1 MASVFDGMAGVLNA
15 VFGAPV
21 TVTRAGQAAV
31 PLQAIFREMPVEQ
44 EAADGRIMVTIS
56 PTLRVRKGDIAA
68 LAVGDLVAPSTT
80 GARTFKVLQ
89 AFPSGSPATDAF
101 VTYLLEEVRP

>member
-1 MASVFDGMAGVLNA
+1 MSVFDGLAGVLNG

-21 TVTRAGQAAV
+21 TITRSGVAPATVQAV
-31 PLQAIFREMPVEQ
+31 FRDVPVEQ
-44 EAADGRIMVTIS
+44 EAADGRPFVTIT
-56 PTLRVRKGDIAA
+56 PTLRVTKNAIAA

-89 AFPSGSPATDAF
+89 TYPDASPAVDAF